1 MLSPLNPGGS
11 IELADVQIT
20 LVQAFH
26 NSGSLS
32 PNLALGSV
40 LEGHYFHPDGGSCG
54 VILFFNG
61 ITDYNTSDTNAFSEM
76 QLIGQMYGPQIAIM
90 PVGGKFTMGIR
101 EAARAASFIRPDIV
115 IPCHYGS
122 EVGQLA
128 DIDELGRAVKFLS
141 SNTNV
146 AALASGQILEY
157 TASNF
162 SVEDEHGNNSMI
174 T

>member
-1 MLSPLNPGGS
+1 
-11 IELADVQIT
+11 
-20 LVQAFH
+20 
-26 NSGSLS
+26 
-32 PNLALGSV
+32 
-40 LEGHYFHPDGGSCG
+40 
-54 VILFFNG
+54 
-61 ITDYNTSDTNAFSEM
+61 M

-90 PVGGKFTMGIR
+90 LVGGKFTMGIR

-146 AALASGQILEY
+146 VALASG
-157 TASNF
+157 
-162 SVEDEHGNNSMI
+162 
-174 T
+174 

>member
-1 MLSPLNPGGS
+1 MVDLVVLSYPLTGLYG
-11 IELADVQIT
+11 
-20 LVQAFH
+20 
-26 NSGSLS
+26 
-32 PNLALGSV
+32 
-40 LEGHYFHPDGGSCG
+40 
-54 VILFFNG
+54 
-61 ITDYNTSDTNAFSEM
+61 YNTSDTNACNDM

-115 IPCHYGS
+115 ILCHYGL

-146 AALASGQILEY
+146 VALASG
-157 TASNF
+157 
-162 SVEDEHGNNSMI
+162 
-174 T
+174 